1 MQVDYVLQPLAHRLH
16 RHAVAPVWSH
26 EISGHFAALQLVMRQ
41 ASFNNLSSLVL
52 NTLRQREAMS
62 DYLLAK
68 TAADVAAWVAV
79 ANHLDSFRT

>member
-1 MQVDYVLQPLAHRLH
+1 MQVDYVQQPLAHRLH
-16 RHAVAPVWSH
+16 RHAK
-26 EISGHFAALQLVMRQ
+26 
-41 ASFNNLSSLVL
+41 ASFNNWSSLL
-52 NTLRQREAMS
+52 LDTLRQRETMS